1 MKIVICGSMLFSK
14 EMMEVA
20 KELERCGHGV
30 TTPHNADKY
39 ASEVLKMELSSSESI
54 ENKIKDDLIKDYF
67 YKIKNADADLILNI
81 EKNGIDGYIGGN
93 SFLEMA
99 FAHVLDKKIYL
110 YNDIPK
116 MSYTDEIIAMQPI
129 IINQNL
135 SKIK

>member
-20 KELERCGHGV
+20 KELERGGHGV

-39 ASEVLKMELSSSESI
+39 ASEVLKMELNSSESI

-67 YKIKNADADLILNI
+67 NKIKNADAVLILNI

-110 YNDIPK
+110 YNDIPD
-116 MSYTDEIIAMQPI
+116 MSYTDEIIAMQSI
-129 IINQNL
+129 MINQNL
-135 SKIK
+135 NKIK